1 MNLDLI
7 TTLFAFILSFQTI
20 VLIVLTLKRYP
31 NSTRHWLLVLML
43 GFYLLSLL
51 NFAVFRTL
59 WLYDYASWIPFLQLE
74 LVFGFGPSLYIYTK
88 SLTDSSYRFTPRQ
101 WLHFIPVVLEFVFYR
116 TSWFRTG
123 AIQLSG
129 TPSSWENWVFLSV
142 QWGGFLSVVLY
153 LSISIFLLVKYKKWV
168 REHFSNLERRRL
180 HWYEKAVVAYG
191 IFWLVWILFQIS
203 DIFLFQQ
210 TLKPYYFNLGF
221 IIVAILTLWIALQ
234 GYAAKQNETAGFLGD
249 LNRFP
254 KRQQDASQLESI
266 AETLQTI
273 MDEKQYYLDSDL
285 TLSKLSKLTT
295 IPDRDIS
302 RALNHVLN
310 VNFHEFVND
319 YRVATFKSNLQLA
332 ELSHLSLLG
341 IAMESG
347 FGSKSTFNLVFKA
360 KEGITPKQY
369 LQKIQTKRS

>member
-1 MNLDLI
+1 
-7 TTLFAFILSFQTI
+7 
-20 VLIVLTLKRYP
+20 
-31 NSTRHWLLVLML
+31 ML

-88 SLTDSSYRFTPRQ
+88 SLTDSSYRFTSRE

-123 AIQLSG
+123 AISLYEN
-129 TPSSWENWVFLSV
+129 PSSVENIIFQAV
-142 QWGGFLSVVLY
+142 QWGGLLSVVVY
-153 LSISIFLLVKYKKWV
+153 LTISIFLLWNYRKWV
-168 REHFSNLERRRL
+168 KERFSNLERRRL
-180 HWYEKAVVAYG
+180 HWYEKAVVIYG

-249 LNRFP
+249 LNRLR

-266 AETLQTI
+266 AQTLQTI

-369 LQKIQTKRS
+369 LQKIQTKGPNP